1 MTLTV
6 PSTSPSSA
14 RPATRQRRR
23 FVAREPQVRFA
34 DTDHRTKRF
43 LAGSVVTL
51 VAVVLVVSYLLP
63 FGFMTVTALKTEE
76 QLANGRT
83 LPMSQ
88 QTTTIDGTEY
98 PVLDVPFDD
107 GSRSLALVKPGRKES
122 TFVDPAAPDTE
133 IVWEGNWRTLPASYN
148 LDPKFE
154 NFTSAWD
161 KLGFLRLI
169 RNTMIIAGI
178 GMAGTIIASTLVAYG
193 LSRFRIRFKGLIL
206 GTLLA
211 TIILPRFV
219 TLVPTYVIF
228 DKLNWIGTFLPL
240 TVPHFFG
247 SAYNVFLL
255 RQFFLTIPRDL
266 DEAASIDGAGPL
278 RTLVTVIL
286 PQAKGAI
293 LAVALFHFFYAW
305 NDFLEPLIY
314 LQGNADRVPIAVGLF
329 QFTGLYDSDITLI
342 QAGALI
348 SMAIPI
354 LVFVF
359 LQRIFLRGIDLSGSL
374 K

>member
-1 MTLTV
+1 
-6 PSTSPSSA
+6 
-14 RPATRQRRR
+14 
-23 FVAREPQVRFA
+23 
-34 DTDHRTKRF
+34 
-43 LAGSVVTL
+43 
-51 VAVVLVVSYLLP
+51 
-63 FGFMTVTALKTEE
+63 
-76 QLANGRT
+76 
-83 LPMSQ
+83 
-88 QTTTIDGTEY
+88 
-98 PVLDVPFDD
+98 VLDVPFDD

-169 RNTMIIAGI
+169 RNTMIIAGV

>member
-34 DTDHRTKRF
+34 DTDRRTKRF